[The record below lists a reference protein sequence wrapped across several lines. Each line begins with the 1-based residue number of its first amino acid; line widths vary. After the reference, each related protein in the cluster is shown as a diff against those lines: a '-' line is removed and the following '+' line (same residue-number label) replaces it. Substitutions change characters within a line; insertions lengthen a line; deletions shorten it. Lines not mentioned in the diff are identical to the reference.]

1 MRKKR
6 LRISSLFYFQPKMAE
21 GSKSMTNEVK
31 KTKMNSEKEECRSD
45 EGSSSKARSSVLKC

>member
-31 KTKMNSEKEECRSD
+31 KTKMNSEKEEC
-45 EGSSSKARSSVLKC
+45 V